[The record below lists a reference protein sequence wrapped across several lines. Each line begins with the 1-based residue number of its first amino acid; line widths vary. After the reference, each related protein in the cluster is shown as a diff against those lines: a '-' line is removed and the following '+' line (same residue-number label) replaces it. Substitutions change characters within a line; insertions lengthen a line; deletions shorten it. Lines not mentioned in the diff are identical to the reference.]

1 MSLLLGMEKL
11 MADIEESNYDS
22 FFVFDA
28 NEDNDGLKWI
38 LNNCPKDI
46 PLLRLGDIYQ
56 MANIYVKYYT
66 DAERNKTIQT
76 ILRPEHNAEQ
86 QKI

>member
-1 MSLLLGMEKL
+1 MKKL
-11 MADIEESNYDS
+11 MADIEESGYDS

-38 LNNCPKDI
+38 LNHSPKDI

-56 MANIYVKYYT
+56 MALCYVKHF
-66 DAERNKTIQT
+66 DD
-76 ILRPEHNAEQ
+76 
-86 QKI
+86 KIIFD